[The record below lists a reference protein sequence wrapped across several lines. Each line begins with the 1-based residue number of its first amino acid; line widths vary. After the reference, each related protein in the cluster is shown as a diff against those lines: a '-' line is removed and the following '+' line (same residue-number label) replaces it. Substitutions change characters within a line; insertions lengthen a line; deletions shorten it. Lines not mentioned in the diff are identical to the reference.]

1 MLWTLIPAK
10 PFAEAKQ
17 RLAGLLGPSERSALA
32 EALLARTVRAVRRAQ
47 GDQPVW
53 VVAPDDSVTATALAA
68 GATGVFAARAAGLNA
83 QLAEAAAEAPAAA
96 GVLVLHADL
105 PLLRAQD
112 IVALV
117 GRPGPVVIAPDRH
130 GSGTNALLLA
140 PPDVIHPSFGPG
152 SRARHEQAAQTAQA
166 RWRVAH
172 PRSLTLDVDT
182 ADDLAALRAAL
193 DARAGGAAHT
203 RGLLTR
209 MDRR

>member
-17 RLAGLLGPSERSALA
+17 RLAGLLGPTERSALA

-130 GSGTNALLLA
+130 GSGTNALLQRGRPLFFA
-140 PPDVIHPSFGPG
+140 FGADSF
-152 SRARHEQAAQTAQA
+152 ARHLALA
-166 RWRVAH
+166 RE
-172 PRSLTLDVDT
+172 
-182 ADDLAALRAAL
+182 
-193 DARAGGAAHT
+193 GGAAPVVV
-203 RGLLTR
+203 RRAGLGFDLDEPTDLSDYR
-209 MDRR
+209 ARRARS